1 MKNVRRVA
9 IALLLVSALLCIA
22 APWIAPAHYNV
33 QDRDATDI
41 GPSKQHLLGTDELGR
56 DRFSRLLYGA
66 RISLFLAPVAA
77 GFAVV
82 LAAFLGGLAGFL
94 GGWWERG
101 TLAAI
106 DVFLSLPWLFLLI
119 TVRAALPLN
128 TSPETSVVVTFALMA
143 LLGWAAS
150 ARVVC
155 AQVKDLMNA
164 DFMLLA
170 RATGATSRRLL
181 VKQLL
186 PNLRPILS
194 AQFLIAV
201 PAFIVT
207 EANLGALG
215 LGVSEPLPSLGGML
229 RELQAYIAFHPAAWR
244 LIPLAFLILVVTSF
258 QLLLTRTEVRA

>member
-1 MKNVRRVA
+1 MKIIRAVALALIFCAFVFA
-9 IALLLVSALLCIA
+9 IAT
-22 APWIAPAHYNV
+22 PWIAPAHYEM
-33 QDRDATDI
+33 QDRDATDV
-41 GPSKQHLLGTDELGR
+41 GPSHLHLLGTDELGR

-66 RISLFLAPVAA
+66 RISLLLAPVAA
-77 GFAVV
+77 GLAVV
-82 LAAFLGGLAGFL
+82 LAAMIGGIAGFL
-94 GGWWERG
+94 GGWYERA

-128 TSPETSVVVTFALMA
+128 TAPETSVTITFALMA

-150 ARVVC
+150 ARVIC
-155 AQVKDLMNA
+155 AQVKDMLHS

-170 RATGATSRRLL
+170 RATGAKPLRLL
-181 VKQLL
+181 ATHLL
-186 PNLRPILS
+186 PNLKPVLA
-194 AQFLIAV
+194 AQFLVAV

-229 RELQAYIAFHPAAWR
+229 RELQSYIAFQPAAWR
-244 LIPLAFLILVVTSF
+244 LIPLALLVIVVTSF
-258 QLLLTRTEVRA
+258 QLLLTRSEVRS

>member
-1 MKNVRRVA
+1 MTLVRYVA
-9 IALLLVSALLCIA
+9 IAVIVIAIAACLA
-22 APWIAPAHYNV
+22 APWLASTAYDF
-33 QDRDATDI
+33 QDRDATDVA
-41 GPSKQHLLGTDELGR
+41 PSKQHLLGTDELGR

-77 GFAVV
+77 GFAVL
-82 LAAFLGGLAGFL
+82 LAAIIGGVAGYF
-94 GGWWERG
+94 GGWYERV

-128 TSPETSVVVTFALMA
+128 TAPETSVMITFALMG

-150 ARVVC
+150 ARIVC
-155 AQVKDLMNA
+155 AGVKNMLRS
-164 DFMLLA
+164 DFILQA
-170 RATGATSRRLL
+170 RATGSHPARLL
-181 VKQLL
+181 ARHLL
-186 PNLRPILS
+186 PNLRPVLA
-194 AQFLIAV
+194 AQFVVAV

-229 RELQAYIAFHPAAWR
+229 RELQAYIAFQPAVWR
-244 LIPLAFLILVVTSF
+244 FVPLVFLVLVVTSF
-258 QLLLTRTEVRA
+258 QLLLTRSEVRA

>member
-1 MKNVRRVA
+1 MRVVRA
-9 IALLLVSALLCIA
+9 IALVVLGVAIVAALA
-22 APWIAPAHYNV
+22 TPWIAPSPYDH

-41 GPSKQHLLGTDELGR
+41 APTHAHPLGTDDLGR
-56 DRFSRLLYGA
+56 DRLSRLLYGA
-66 RISLFLAPVAA
+66 RISLLLAPVAA
-77 GFAVV
+77 AGAVF
-82 LAAFLGGLAGFL
+82 LAALIGGAAGFL
-94 GGWWERG
+94 GGWYERA
-101 TLAAI
+101 TLAGI
-106 DVFLSLPWLFLLI
+106 DIFLSLPWLFLLI

-128 TSPETSVVVTFALMA
+128 TAPETSVLVTFALMG

-155 AQVKDLMNA
+155 AQVKSMMNS

-170 RATGATSRRLL
+170 RATGSYNLRLL
-181 VKQLL
+181 FKQLL
-186 PNLRPILS
+186 PNLRPVLT

-229 RELQAYIAFHPAAWR
+229 RELQGYIAFHPAAWR
-244 LIPLAFLILVVTSF
+244 LIPLALLVLVVTSF
-258 QLLLTRTEVRA
+258 QLLLSHSEVRR